1 MCQKLSRIIVVSLY
15 RHCFSISEEQLFL
28 KFTAEICKEIGEKV
42 KGTDKLQLPEFFLE
56 IFNSHVRYTSVRDY
70 LENTLRGTLFGI
82 IEQEFFRET
91 KNPKTEFQET
101 SFYSNLATRLLQH
114 LISEV
119 ESMPFGLRVLVKQVH
134 SLACDLQL
142 SEKNKENIMRDLI
155 FDNLFIRCILHPD
168 IYAGVRGVYVRPE
181 LISKLAKKFQELVYS
196 QDLSIFFEKLINID
210 DENLVNVVS
219 ERSLYNNLY
228 ISKMD
233 FESIVDILATPSP
246 NQIEIQSPL
255 VDLLKRFIFEVKLN
269 TSLYEDYPKISPECL
284 LSISLPIQK
293 EITEFKNDII
303 TQEVRR
309 KLNQVL
315 SNIIEP
321 IQLQG
326 NLLDLLYNSCTFWN
340 PNQSS
345 SLAQIKEV
353 IRCLNQLPDQY
364 KEENFSILIDQLT
377 KVLLNVS

>member
-1 MCQKLSRIIVVSLY
+1 LAYYLY
-15 RHCFSISEEQLFL
+15 
-28 KFTAEICKEIGEKV
+28 
-42 KGTDKLQLPEFFLE
+42 LQ
-56 IFNSHVRYTSVRDY
+56 
-70 LENTLRGTLFGI
+70 
-82 IEQEFFRET
+82 
-91 KNPKTEFQET
+91 
-101 SFYSNLATRLLQH
+101 
-114 LISEV
+114 
-119 ESMPFGLRVLVKQVH
+119 
-134 SLACDLQL
+134 
-142 SEKNKENIMRDLI
+142 
-155 FDNLFIRCILHPD
+155 
-168 IYAGVRGVYVRPE
+168 
-181 LISKLAKKFQELVYS
+181 
-196 QDLSIFFEKLINID
+196 
-210 DENLVNVVS
+210 
-219 ERSLYNNLY
+219 
-228 ISKMD
+228 
-233 FESIVDILATPSP
+233 
-246 NQIEIQSPL
+246 
-255 VDLLKRFIFEVKLN
+255 
-269 TSLYEDYPKISPECL
+269 
-284 LSISLPIQK
+284 